1 MLMANHLI
9 GFGAAAIEPAS
20 VVFCANVLDAV
31 DRTTYT
37 FSSVSFSTA
46 RADRRLVAAV
56 FEQGGAVGISSVT
69 IGGVSASQLVGSG
82 GTTNPLV
89 SLWIAA
95 VPTGTS
101 GNVVV
106 QFGAGTANCAIAV
119 WAVYGASSSTAFA
132 TATTSAAEN
141 PASESLSVPANGV
154 AIAASRQVDN
164 TNAFTWSGLAENFDA
179 TLETG
184 RYSGASDAFAA
195 AATATVSANSG
206 QVSRLVAASFA
217 PPS

>member
-1 MLMANHLI
+1 MLMVNHLI
-9 GFGAAAIEPAS
+9 GFGAFASQPAT
-20 VVFCANVLDAV
+20 VVFCANSLDTV
-31 DRTTYT
+31 DRITFT

-46 RADRRLVAAV
+46 AADRRVVMALW
-56 FEQGGAVGISSVT
+56 EQGGAVGISSVT

-106 QFGAGTANCAIAV
+106 QFGGGTANCAIAV
-119 WAVYGASSSTAFA
+119 WAVYGIGSNTAFA

-141 PASESLSVPANGV
+141 PASESLSVPSNGV
-154 AIAASRQVDN
+154 AIAASRLVTN
-164 TNAFTWSGLAENFDA
+164 TTAFTWSGLTEDFDA
-179 TLETG
+179 LLEVG
-184 RYSGASDAFAA
+184 RYSGASDAFAS
-195 AATATVSANSG
+195 AATPTITANSG
-206 QVSRLVAASFA
+206 ELSRLVAVSFA
-217 PPS
+217 PA